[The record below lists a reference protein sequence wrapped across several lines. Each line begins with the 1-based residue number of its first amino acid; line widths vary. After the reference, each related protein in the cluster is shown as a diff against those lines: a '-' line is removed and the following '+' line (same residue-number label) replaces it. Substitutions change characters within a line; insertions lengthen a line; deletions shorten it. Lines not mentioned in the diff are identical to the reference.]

1 MLPGMPTVL
10 RVQCNLPRDTA
21 IPADVVMNTWHF
33 RTLGAT
39 TPTEG
44 ADAAVTGVGVFYAA
58 IDSLLA
64 SYVGTPMEFKVYD
77 LQDDEP
83 RVPILDTTLSLST
96 GSGPAY
102 PAEVAVCLSYRG
114 SLASGT
120 NPARRRGRIFIGP
133 LDDSNGELGAGDTI
147 VTSSTRGTI
156 ANAAEDLAG
165 VGGGGE
171 VAWVV
176 FSPTLAGSPPWSGA
190 TLVDSSVDVVAG
202 YVDNAFDIIR
212 SRGSLPTLRSTWEVV
227 LP

>member
-1 MLPGMPTVL
+1 MTIL
-10 RVQCNLPRDTA
+10 RVQVMLPRDTA

-33 RTLGAT
+33 LTVGAA
-39 TPTEG
+39 TPAEA
-44 ADAAVTGVGVFYAA
+44 ADSAVTQLGVFYSD

-64 SYVGTPMEFKVYD
+64 SYVGTPAEYKVYD

-83 RVPILDTTLSLST
+83 RVPILDVTGSLST

-114 SLASGT
+114 SLQSGT

-133 LDDSNGELGAGDTI
+133 LDDSNGELGSGDTI

-156 ANAAEDLAG
+156 ANAAADMANSGLSDDAR
-165 VGGGGE
+165 
-171 VAWVV
+171 WVV
-176 FSPTLAGSPPWSGA
+176 FSPTLAGNPPWSEQQLEDA
-190 TLVDSSVDVVAG
+190 SADVVAG

-212 SRGSLPTLRSTWEVV
+212 SRGSLPTLRSTWEIT